1 METLALSPRK
11 EYFEQ
16 PLVRVNLQKA
26 QFPKTCPVCGA
37 AATKVVRMKISKT
50 GKQYLRRS
58 WQYTFSPYS
67 RVKQRTDISDVNV
80 LPIQVCEDHA
90 NPDEGT
96 DRYQTLCI
104 IVDGL
109 LMAFVIF
116 SLLII
121 GDQLSRGLTIDFWPA
136 LYISLFGVALL
147 LTAVAFRPNAIE
159 KAVTI
164 IGFDPGIQN
173 VLLSFKHPDY
183 RDQFMRAN
191 QMTAELVSWIVRS
204 EN

>member
-1 METLALSPRK
+1 MSPRK

-37 AATKVVRMKISKT
+37 TATKVVRMKISKT
-50 GKQYLRRS
+50 GNQYLRRS
-58 WQYTFSPYS
+58 WQYTFSPYL
-67 RVKQRTDISDVNV
+67 RVKQRTDMSDVKV
-80 LPIQVCEDHA
+80 LPIQVCKDHA

-147 LTAVAFRPNAIE
+147 LTAIAFRPNVIE

-164 IGFDPGIQN
+164 IGFDPGLQN
-173 VLLSFKHPDY
+173 VLLSFKRSDY
-183 RDQFMRAN
+183 REQFIHTN